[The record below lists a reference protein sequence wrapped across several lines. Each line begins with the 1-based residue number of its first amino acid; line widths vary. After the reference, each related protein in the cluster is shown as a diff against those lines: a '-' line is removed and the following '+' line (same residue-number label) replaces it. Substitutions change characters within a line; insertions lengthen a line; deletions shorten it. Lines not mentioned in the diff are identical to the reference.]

1 MEVYPLVMTNI
12 AIENGGFIDIS
23 SGFTHWTWWI
33 FPQFFVCLPEG
44 ISYKFMGIMV
54 MEISNEPYKYNQIF
68 FLFFLIIDIWG
79 LCLKIGDWPLTH
91 PNFSVKIEYGAW
103 WLCRG
108 LGLIFPNK
116 FRQSQV
122 F

>member
-68 FLFFLIIDIWG
+68 FCFFFDYWYLGCVSENWG
-79 LCLKIGDWPLTH
+79 LTIDP
-91 PNFSVKIEYGAW
+91 PQF
-103 WLCRG
+103 
-108 LGLIFPNK
+108 
-116 FRQSQV
+116 
-122 F
+122 